1 MRSYVQY
8 IVIFA
13 EIRDCNL
20 RSLHGCGSCKILHDA

>member
-13 EIRDCNL
+13 LKRENSL
-20 RSLHGCGSCKILHDA
+20 RLLHGSGSCKILHDA